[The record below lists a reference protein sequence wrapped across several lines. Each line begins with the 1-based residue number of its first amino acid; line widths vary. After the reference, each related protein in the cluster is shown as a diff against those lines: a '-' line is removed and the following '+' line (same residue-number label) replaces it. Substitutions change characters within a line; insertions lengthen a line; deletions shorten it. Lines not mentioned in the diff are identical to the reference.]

1 MPVNLKIIPPA
12 AWRPNPIHFGYWFSA
27 LVVLVVVAS
36 IAGQAFDQQEEGTNF
51 WILFPCT
58 VMLIWFLVFFLRAL
72 FWLFQ
77 HNQADGWDRRR
88 KETLLRETRRGRRA
102 LQILHVNVDLPLPE
116 EPVQTPVTLL
126 MEGPSILISQT
137 GRGREDYCL
146 HTFFP
151 TPFIGQESNDS
162 LEPEQQDL
170 MVFQARLQKLL
181 ADVATA
187 LASLSPKQTL
197 TVLFEV
203 DTSILPRRFIPAWHE
218 SLEEAG
224 IVQPIEYVDGHDAQF
239 IDKWLDNRI
248 NDKSLLLIIA
258 AQVAPETRQG
268 STEAMVALL
277 LGNRL
282 TQDTIP
288 PLAWLHR
295 PERTEPQSLD
305 EGITQAANW
314 VPLEAGQI
322 KHLWLSGLTLEE
334 TSAVIPVMAKPL
346 LSGVPSPAGRHNI
359 DLIIGEAGY
368 VSPWLAAAV
377 AALAA
382 QQTDSPQLA
391 ITADRD
397 IGALW
402 IQAITPA

>member
-1 MPVNLKIIPPA
+1 M
-12 AWRPNPIHFGYWFSA
+12 
-27 LVVLVVVAS
+27 
-36 IAGQAFDQQEEGTNF
+36 
-51 WILFPCT
+51 
-58 VMLIWFLVFFLRAL
+58 
-72 FWLFQ
+72 
-77 HNQADGWDRRR
+77 
-88 KETLLRETRRGRRA
+88 
-102 LQILHVNVDLPLPE
+102 
-116 EPVQTPVTLL
+116 TLL

-224 IVQPIEYVDGHDAQF
+224 IVQPIEYVDGHGAQF